1 MKNVW
6 YLISTIYIFAIVY
19 HHKYNNVNDE
29 REICHEDRHTER
41 FVELENDCVVHSL
54 QHALRPLFCQS
65 SHRVFET
72 AIGRIC
78 TLDVVNAFCLLP
90 YLDLHQKYVKY
101 HEQVQCS

>member
-19 HHKYNNVNDE
+19 HNKYNNVNDE
-29 REICHEDRHTER
+29 REIYHEDRHTKR

-65 SHRVFET
+65 SHRVSET

-78 TLDVVNAFCLLP
+78 TLEVVNAFCLLP

-101 HEQVQCS
+101 HEQAQCS